1 MTRYRVSGPIP
12 AIYHMPEGAD
22 LRVTLPA
29 GAVLVESTLQS
40 KTILGMVAV
49 YWEWRPYSVH
59 RRDLLK
65 RTELFSTA

>member
-12 AIYHMPEGAD
+12 AIYHTPKGTE

-29 GAVLVESTLQS
+29 GAVLVESVQQPRRLVG
-40 KTILGMVAV
+40 ILVM
-49 YWEWRPYSVH
+49 YWERRPYSVH

-65 RTELFSTA
+65 KAARVSTA